1 MFITLEGPEG
11 AGKTTQA
18 LLLAEYLKAEGREV
32 VLTREP
38 GGTRIGQ
45 EIRSMLLNSFNQEL
59 DFLTELL
66 LYAADRSQH
75 VAEVIRPALIQG
87 KTVICDRYIHSMIA
101 YQCYGR
107 GLSRQV
113 VDDLNKIAVGGV
125 WPDIT
130 FVLDLPVEAG
140 LERASN
146 RRAKDRIEQE
156 KLEFHQRVRNGFLEL
171 ALADRRL
178 KVIKADENQ
187 EYIFAKIKNLLLAY
201 NEEGEPSCG

>member
-18 LLLAEYLKAEGREV
+18 LLLAEYFKAEGQEV

-45 EIRSMLLNSFNQEL
+45 ELRSILLNPLNKEI

-75 VAEVIRPALIQG
+75 VAEIIRPALDQG
-87 KTVICDRYIHSMIA
+87 KTVICDRYIHSTIA

-107 GLSRQV
+107 GLSRKV
-113 VDDLNKIAVGGV
+113 VDDLNKIAVDSV

-130 FVLDLPVEAG
+130 FVLDLPVEVG
-140 LERASN
+140 LERAFSCGT
-146 RRAKDRIEQE
+146 KDRIEQE
-156 KLEFHQRVRNGFLEL
+156 KLDFHQRVRKGFLEL
-171 ALADRRL
+171 ALFDKKL

-187 EYIFAKIKNLLLAY
+187 KHIFAKIKNMLLAY
-201 NEEGEPSCG
+201 NEEGESSCG

>member
-18 LLLAEYLKAEGREV
+18 LLLAEYFTAEGREV

-45 EIRSMLLNSFNQEL
+45 EIRNLLLNPLNQE
-59 DFLTELL
+59 FASLTELL

-75 VAEVIRPALIQG
+75 VAEVIRPALEQG
-87 KTVICDRYIHSMIA
+87 KTVICDRYIHSTLA

-107 GLSRQV
+107 GLSRKL
-113 VDDLNKIAVGGV
+113 VDNLNTIAVGGV

-140 LERASN
+140 LERVSS
-146 RRAKDRIEQE
+146 RMAKDRIEQE
-156 KLEFHQRVRNGFLEL
+156 RLEFHQRVRKGFLEL
-171 ALADRRL
+171 ALTDEKV
-178 KVIKADENQ
+178 KVIQAAQKQ
-187 EYIFAKIKNLLLAY
+187 EHIFAEIKKLLAAY
-201 NEEGEPSCG
+201 NEEGGQSCG